1 MARGSDRARKVTRT
15 MAIADIRKAGGM
27 ALDVRGGTERWPV
40 VELKKLVRSMLNSI
54 RLSMFMFSLA

>member
-1 MARGSDRARKVTRT
+1 